1 MATLIPKF
9 KQNYAGA
16 VNRPI
21 SEKLAQ
27 IPNQGDFADFA
38 SMEAYAA
45 TLTSPS
51 DLAVKLETS
60 VRTLVDKLSEIVS
73 VKDYGAKGDGST
85 DDTAAIQAALNTGK
99 TIYLP
104 AGTYNISATLSP
116 TATSSLVGDG
126 PAVTALNYTANVHGF
141 TFPKESSSRK
151 QKIFSGFSMQ
161 TTASVT
167 SAKYAFYFQGTD
179 ITLPTTT
186 YCNGYTFRDIQINNT
201 VNQFA
206 GGFRIKDAFRTL
218 INNVGM
224 TSGDIGVFLEGQVVQ
239 ASITNFIINGDNATQ
254 QFGSA
259 SYQTCGMVSRDSTAY
274 YGGATNVPEGVYV
287 LNSSFVG
294 CVNGFY
300 GGALN
305 IVVENCEFD
314 LYSGAFGAYLIN
326 YGSPVIF
333 RNNWISPA
341 PGNSTNGVP
350 GSSSG
355 VLGIWTRTNT
365 FTNESTLID
374 GNTIFASQ
382 AAASLPNGGQAICV
396 GDANTSPFITTKG
409 VVISNN
415 YIYGGTSG
423 TSRWTNGI
431 QVDRCQ
437 SARILNN
444 TIYSDNTNSCCTT
457 TAINATYQVYTVCTG
472 NSCPNSTIIFACFVA
487 AGFGNFS
494 DNQCTTFTNS
504 SAAPYVVGN
513 WNLVR
518 NLPGV

>member
-1 MATLIPKF
+1 MATLIPK
-9 KQNYAGA
+9 YAQ
-16 VNRPI
+16 VTTSNRTI
-21 SEKLAQ
+21 AQ
-27 IPNQGDFADFA
+27 KFA
-38 SMEAYAA
+38 
-45 TLTSPS
+45 
-51 DLAVKLETS
+51 ET
-60 VRTLVDKLSEIVS
+60 IS
-73 VKDYGAKGDGST
+73 VKDYGATGNGTT

-104 AGTYNISATLSP
+104 AGEYKISATLLP
-116 TATSSLVGDG
+116 TATSSLVGEG
-126 PAVTALNYTANVHGF
+126 PAVTALTYTANVHGF
-141 TFPKESSSRK
+141 MFPKESTSRK

-179 ITLPTTT
+179 VTLPTTT
-186 YCNGYTFRDIQINNT
+186 YCLGYTFRDLQINSG

-224 TSGDIGVFLEGQVVQ
+224 TSGDIGVILEGQAVQ
-239 ASITNFIINGDNATQ
+239 TSVTNFIINADGATQ
-254 QFGSA
+254 QFGS
-259 SYQTCGMVSRDSTAY
+259 SIDKTCGMVSKESTAY
-274 YGGATNVPEGVYV
+274 FGSVLKVPEGVYV
-287 LNSSFVG
+287 LNSSFVA
-294 CVNGFY
+294 CVNGFF
-300 GGALN
+300 GGGLN

-333 RNNWISPA
+333 RNNWVSPA
-341 PGNSTNGVP
+341 PGNSTNGIP
-350 GSSSG
+350 GSTSG

-365 FTNESTLID
+365 FTNEPTLID
-374 GNTIFASQ
+374 GNTIYAYQST
-382 AAASLPNGGQAICV
+382 ASLPNGGQAICV
-396 GDANTSPFITTKG
+396 GDSNTSPFIDTRG

-415 YIYGGTSG
+415 FIYGGTSG

-431 QVDRCQ
+431 QVDRCK

-444 TIYSDNTNSCCTT
+444 TIYSNNTNSCCTNA
-457 TAINATYQVYTVCTG
+457 AINATNQTYTVCT
-472 NSCPNSTIIFACFVA
+472 NNACPNGTIIFSCFVA